1 MPTYEYECE
10 ACGHTFEKFQSI
22 KAKPIR
28 TCPACG
34 KRKVRRLLGTGGAL
48 IFKGSGFY
56 ATDYRSS
63 SYRRDA
69 KKAEGGDAKDGGAKG
84 GEAGAAKGGEAG
96 AACKKDASASCG
108 GCRRQAGTCPGD
120 S

>member
-1 MPTYEYECE
+1 MPTYEYKCE

-34 KRKVRRLLGTGGAL
+34 ERKVRRLLGTGGAL

-56 ATDYRSS
+56 ATDYRSP
-63 SYRRDA
+63 SYQRDA
-69 KKAEGGDAKDGGAKG
+69 RKADGGDAKS
-84 GEAGAAKGGEAG
+84 GE
-96 AACKKDASASCG
+96 ACKKDASASCT
-108 GCRRQAGTCPGD
+108 GCRKKAGTCPND